1 MFRVISE
8 NLPSSSAVIS
18 THRCQSSPEQNAALS
33 GSHTIRG
40 CSRTSILNPV
50 LGIFLDL
57 VVSSLALLK
66 LESSVSWTLAWHRD
80 LHSSNGLLA
89 AIIGQILEG
98 LYSIKQAVPSRHG
111 EAARLEE
118 LLDKWLLAL
127 PDHLKL
133 DINSIKNGAP
143 PSASHI
149 LILHMQYW
157 NAVLL
162 LHRPL

>member
-1 MFRVISE
+1 MPTLKS
-8 NLPSSSAVIS
+8 
-18 THRCQSSPEQNAALS
+18 
-33 GSHTIRG
+33 
-40 CSRTSILNPV
+40 V

-57 VVSSLALLK
+57 VVSFLAFLK
-66 LESSVSWTLAWHRD
+66 PESSVSWTLAWHCD
-80 LHSSNGLLA
+80 PHSSNESL
-89 AIIGQILEG
+89 AIIISQTLEG
-98 LYSIKQAVPSRHG
+98 LYSVKQAVPSRQR

-118 LLDKWLLAL
+118 ILDKWLLAL

-133 DINSIKNGAP
+133 DINSIKNGAAP
-143 PSASHI
+143 PAPHI

>member
-1 MFRVISE
+1 MSV
-8 NLPSSSAVIS
+8 
-18 THRCQSSPEQNAALS
+18 
-33 GSHTIRG
+33 
-40 CSRTSILNPV
+40 LNPI

-57 VVSSLALLK
+57 VVPFLALLK
-66 LESSVSWTLAWHRD
+66 PESSVSLETRLTVGLR
-80 LHSSNGLLA
+80 SSNEFIA
-89 AIIGQILEG
+89 AIMGQVLEA
-98 LYSIKQAVPSRHG
+98 LYSIKQAVPSRHA

-118 LLDKWLLAL
+118 VLDKWLLAL

-133 DINSIKNGAP
+133 DINSIKNGAAP
-143 PSASHI
+143 PAPHI